1 MAKDR
6 DGDRDI
12 VAEIINMVAA
22 QVSSGMRV
30 AGEVRERQ
38 EQARQQL
45 EGGLR
50 ALRDAADVSVR
61 MIRLLDEIEEPL
73 RESIPVIRRAAG
85 VLDEV
90 LDALPDD
97 LASQLS
103 EALPRVRSL
112 LDALAPL
119 AAMGAAMS
127 PRPATAPTTPPV
139 KRPAAPAK
147 KAPRTT
153 ASTPKKT
160 APKKAAP
167 KKAAPKK

>member
-90 LDALPDD
+90 LD
-97 LASQLS
+97 LS
-103 EALPRVRSL
+103 LIHI
-112 LDALAPL
+112 
-119 AAMGAAMS
+119 
-127 PRPATAPTTPPV
+127 
-139 KRPAAPAK
+139 
-147 KAPRTT
+147 
-153 ASTPKKT
+153 
-160 APKKAAP
+160 
-167 KKAAPKK
+167 

>member
-61 MIRLLDEIEEPL
+61 MIRLLDEIEQPL

-90 LDALPDD
+90 LD
-97 LASQLS
+97 
-103 EALPRVRSL
+103 
-112 LDALAPL
+112 
-119 AAMGAAMS
+119 
-127 PRPATAPTTPPV
+127 
-139 KRPAAPAK
+139 
-147 KAPRTT
+147 
-153 ASTPKKT
+153 
-160 APKKAAP
+160 
-167 KKAAPKK
+167 

>member
-90 LDALPDD
+90 LDALP
-97 LASQLS
+97 
-103 EALPRVRSL
+103 
-112 LDALAPL
+112 
-119 AAMGAAMS
+119 
-127 PRPATAPTTPPV
+127 
-139 KRPAAPAK
+139 
-147 KAPRTT
+147 
-153 ASTPKKT
+153 
-160 APKKAAP
+160 
-167 KKAAPKK
+167 